1 MTRVVIGT
9 AGHIDHGKSTLVR
22 ALTGIDPDRLKEEQ
36 TRGISIELGFAHAE
50 IGGHHL
56 AFVDVPGHERF
67 VRTMLAG
74 VGGVDFVMLV
84 VAADESVM
92 PQTREHFD
100 ICRLLGVR
108 NGCVVMTRA
117 DLADDDTRAL
127 VALEVAELVQGSFL
141 EGRPVIP
148 VSARTGDGLGAL
160 RDVLSEAAA
169 RMVPRPADGAVRLPI
184 DRVFSVHGFGT
195 VVTGTLLSGTVRTG
209 EDLDVAPG
217 GGRVRVRGLQ
227 VHGQPVSVAAAGQRT
242 AINVTGDDL
251 AAVARGRSLQSPG
264 LWLASRRLDV
274 RIEVLPTASR
284 LLHGS
289 RVHVHLGTSEV
300 LGRVT
305 LAGDA
310 PREVAPGDRALAR
323 LRLDAPLVATRG
335 DRLILRSYSPMVTI
349 GAATVLDPW
358 PRAVGVRTPRG
369 LRRLE
374 QLAHASDADLL
385 ALLVRDAELAG
396 MTPASLV
403 ARTGLSPAAVAG
415 HLATL
420 GARGEV
426 RVIADRAVASDAL
439 ARSGERMLAAVTDFH
454 VASPMS
460 EGMPREALRVQVM
473 PTAPTAVFDHLMV
486 TLAASGTLLDR
497 DRVARRDFK
506 VAVPGGE
513 EGLRRIEDLF
523 AAAGLTPPE
532 TTAVAASLG
541 MPMPAVE
548 TALAYLVRQKR
559 LVKVEPLVIHPG
571 ALEGLKADLAALKA
585 RSAGGRPTLDIAYV
599 KEHYGLTRKYAIP
612 LLEYLDRERV
622 TRRMGEHRVLL

>member
-36 TRGISIELGFAHAE
+36 TRGISIELGFAHAD

-127 VALEVAELVQGSFL
+127 VALEVAELVRGSFL

-148 VSARTGDGLGAL
+148 VSARTGEGLGAL
-160 RDVLSEAAA
+160 KAELAHAAA
-169 RMVPRPADGAVRLPI
+169 HIEPRPANGIVRLPI
-184 DRVFSVHGFGT
+184 DRVFTVHGFGT
-195 VVTGTLLSGTVRTG
+195 VVTGTLLSGTVQAG
-209 EDLDVAPG
+209 DELEVAPG
-217 GGRVRVRGLQ
+217 GTRVRVRGLQ
-227 VHGQPVSVAAAGQRT
+227 VHGRSVDAASAGQRT
-242 AINVTGDDL
+242 AINVTGEHL
-251 AAVARGRSLQSPG
+251 EAVARGHSLLSPG

-274 RIEVLPTASR
+274 RLELLPRASR
-284 LLHGS
+284 LLHGT

-305 LAGDA
+305 LAGA
-310 PREVAPGDRALAR
+310 ERGEVAPGDRALAR

-358 PRAVGVRTPRG
+358 PRVVGVRAPRG

-385 ALLVRDAELAG
+385 VLLVREAELAG
-396 MTPASLV
+396 LTSASLV
-403 ARTGLSPAAVAG
+403 ARTGLSPAVVAG
-415 HLATL
+415 YLATL
-420 GARGEV
+420 GARDDV

-439 ARSGERMLAAVTDFH
+439 SRSGERVLAAVHDFH
-454 VASPMS
+454 LASPMS
-460 EGMPREALRVQVM
+460 EGMSREALRLQVM
-473 PTAPTAVFDHLMV
+473 PTAPAAVFDHLME
-486 TLAASGTLLDR
+486 TLAARGTLIDR
-497 DRVARRDFK
+497 DRVARRDFR
-506 VAVPGGE
+506 VEVPGGE
-513 EGLRRIEDLF
+513 EGLRRIEELF

-532 TTAVAASLG
+532 TTAVASSLG
-541 MPMPAVE
+541 MPTPAVE

-559 LVKVEPLVIHPG
+559 LVKVEPLVMHPV
-571 ALEGLKADLAALKA
+571 ALEGLKADLATLKA
-585 RSAGGRPTLDIAYV
+585 RSAGGKPTLDIGYV
-599 KEHYGLTRKYAIP
+599 KEHYGLTRKYVIP

>member
-1 MTRVVIGT
+1 
-9 AGHIDHGKSTLVR
+9 
-22 ALTGIDPDRLKEEQ
+22 
-36 TRGISIELGFAHAE
+36 
-50 IGGHHL
+50 
-56 AFVDVPGHERF
+56 
-67 VRTMLAG
+67 MLAG
-74 VGGVDFVMLV
+74 VGGVDFVMVV

-127 VALEVAELVQGSFL
+127 VALEVAELVRGSFL
-141 EGRPVIP
+141 EGRPVIT
-148 VSARTGDGLGAL
+148 VSARTGEGLDAL
-160 RDVLSEAAA
+160 KAELAHAAA
-169 RMVPRPADGAVRLPI
+169 HIEPRPADGVVRLPV
-184 DRVFSVHGFGT
+184 DRVFTVHGFGT
-195 VVTGTLLSGTVRTG
+195 VVTGTLLSGTVQAG
-209 EDLDVAPG
+209 DELEVAPG
-217 GGRVRVRGLQ
+217 GTGVRVRGLQ
-227 VHGQPVSVAAAGQRT
+227 VHGRPVDAASAGQRT
-242 AINVTGDDL
+242 AINVTGEHL
-251 AAVARGRSLQSPG
+251 EAVARGCSLLSPG

-274 RIEVLPTASR
+274 RLELLPRASR
-284 LLHGS
+284 LLHGT

-305 LAGDA
+305 LAGA
-310 PREVAPGDRALAR
+310 ERGEVAPGDRALAR

-349 GAATVLDPW
+349 GSATVLDPW
-358 PRAVGVRTPRG
+358 PRAVGVRTSRG
-369 LRRLE
+369 LHRLDH
-374 QLAHASDADLL
+374 LATATDADLT
-385 ALLVRDAELAG
+385 ASLVREADLTG
-396 MTPASLV
+396 LTPASLV
-403 ARTGLSPAAVAG
+403 ARTGMTPAMVHAELLALSTSDTVRTIGDRVVA
-415 HLATL
+415 T
-420 GARGEV
+420 EV
-426 RVIADRAVASDAL
+426 LSRAGTRL
-439 ARSGERMLAAVTDFH
+439 LAAVSDFH

-473 PTAPTAVFDHLMV
+473 PTALPAVFDHVMAR
-486 TLAASGTLLDR
+486 LAGSGALVDR

-506 VAVPGGE
+506 VAVPGGD
-513 EGLRRIEDLF
+513 EGLRRIEELF

-541 MPMPAVE
+541 MPIPAVE

-559 LVKVEPLVIHPG
+559 LVKVEPLVMHPL
-571 ALEGLKADLAALKA
+571 ALESVKADLAALKE
-585 RSAGGRPTLDIAYV
+585 RSAGGRPSLDIAYV